1 MRKFFVYLLL
11 LGVLTLTAQLVSA
24 EVPTWVTTNYPV
36 NDYLFQ
42 QVDGDLNKTINSGKK
57 ELIRNIFQNAD
68 ALFNPR
74 QEKPMHQWMPEAE
87 QHLLQQEYAT
97 ALINLRDMR
106 TDHSRLVQHFQ
117 TAAIQSPASN
127 SGNHRLVNVKRRE
140 LMRQYVAWERQL
152 RAAIN
157 EHLIRAAQ
165 AESMNQQK
173 AAVEYLQTYPLFE
186 QMKEAVLIQQA
197 VAPPQSQDMAAVY
210 RKLMEPITGT
220 NDGSLQMTLP
230 DVYER
235 VNQLQ
240 YQGMTM
246 NTVKDVAS
254 SVAQQLAIQTEK
266 LGGVKGD
273 ITLKGF
279 AYRNAQYRSKDQPIA
294 QSTAFRQELKRL
306 LEQMGWQVIIPGPT
320 TRGVVEKVSLTIEG
334 AAWKNTDAS
343 SSGTFQTAIHN
354 RDTGDIVGS
363 SVVNISAELVTSLQ
377 PNNFEE
383 ITKVE
388 EAVAT
393 YDLQTAPKDVLTGD
407 ELKVDVWTNNGL
419 EQSIFQEGDE
429 FIINCKVNK
438 PAYIRLLYVLAD
450 DSAGGRYTLLHDST
464 YIDETKVGKPVS
476 LGEFVALPPFGSE
489 KLIVLAQSTP
499 HEKVDFIQ
507 KGPYRFLDTK
517 EAVEAVNLAFAP
529 PKRGVAELERDTKG
543 ISVSIEPKSQ

>member
-1 MRKFFVYLLL
+1 MRKFFVYFLL

-42 QVDGDLNKTINSGKK
+42 EVGGDLNKTIDSGKK

-74 QEKPMHQWMPEAE
+74 QEKPIHQWVPETE
-87 QHLLQQEYAT
+87 QRLLEQEYAT

-106 TDHSRLVQHFQ
+106 TDHSHLVQPFQ
-117 TAAIQSPASN
+117 TSAIQTPAAN
-127 SGNHRLVNVKRRE
+127 SGNYRLVNVERRA
-140 LMRQYVAWERQL
+140 LIRQYVARERQL
-152 RAAIN
+152 REAIN
-157 EHLIRAAQ
+157 VHLARAAQ
-165 AESMNQQK
+165 AEPMNQQ
-173 AAVEYLQTYPLFE
+173 AAAKEYLKTYPLFE

-197 VAPPQSQDMAAVY
+197 VAPSQSQDMAAVY

-230 DVYER
+230 EVYKR

-246 NTVKDVAS
+246 NTVKDVAFS
-254 SVAQQLAIQTEK
+254 IAQQLAIQTEK

-279 AYRNAQYRSKDQPIA
+279 AYRHPQHRSKDLPIA
-294 QSTAFRQELKRL
+294 QSTPFRRELKRL
-306 LEQMGWQVIIPGPT
+306 LEQMGWQVIIPGPD
-320 TRGVVEKVSLTIEG
+320 TRGLVEKVSLTIEG
-334 AAWKNTDAS
+334 AAWKNADAS

-363 SVVNISAELVTSLQ
+363 SVVSISAELTTSLQ
-377 PNNFEE
+377 PNNLEE
-383 ITKVE
+383 VSKVE
-388 EAVAT
+388 EAVAIHNM
-393 YDLQTAPKDVLTGD
+393 QTAPKDVLTGD
-407 ELKVDVWTNNGL
+407 ELEVDVWTNKGL

-429 FIINCKVNK
+429 FIIYCEVNK

-476 LGEFVALPPFGSE
+476 LGEFVVLPPFGSE

-499 HEKVDFIQ
+499 HEKVDFIR
-507 KGPYRFLDTK
+507 KGPYRFLDTT
-517 EAVEAVNLAFAP
+517 EAGEAVNLAFAP
-529 PKRGVAELERDTKG
+529 PERGLAELERDTVG
-543 ISVSIEPKSQ
+543 ISVSTEPKSQ

>member
-1 MRKFFVYLLL
+1 MRKFFVYFLL

-42 QVDGDLNKTINSGKK
+42 QVDGDLNKAIDSGKK

-68 ALFNPR
+68 ALCNPD
-74 QEKPMHQWMPEAE
+74 QEKPIHQWVPEAE
-87 QHLLQQEYAT
+87 QRLLEQEYAT

-106 TDHSRLVQHFQ
+106 TDHSHLVQHFQ
-117 TAAIQSPASN
+117 TADIQSPASN

-140 LMRQYVAWERQL
+140 LMMQYVARERQL

-165 AESMNQQK
+165 AESMNRQK
-173 AAVEYLQTYPLFE
+173 AAAEYLQTYPLFE

-230 DVYER
+230 EVYQR

-273 ITLKGF
+273 LTLKGF
-279 AYRNAQYRSKDQPIA
+279 AYRDAQYRSRDQSIA
-294 QSTAFRQELKRL
+294 QSIAFQEELKRL
-306 LEQMGWQVIIPGPT
+306 LEEMGWQVIIPDPT
-320 TRGVVEKVSLTIEG
+320 TRGLVEKVSLTIEG
-334 AAWKNTDAS
+334 ATWKGANRGI
-343 SSGTFQTAIHN
+343 GTFQAAIRN

-388 EAVAT
+388 EAV
-393 YDLQTAPKDVLTGD
+393 DIHNMQTAAKDVLTGD
-407 ELKVDVWTNNGL
+407 ELKVDVWTNKGL

-429 FIINCKVNK
+429 FVIYCEVNK

-476 LGEFVALPPFGSE
+476 LGEFVVLPPFGSE

-499 HEKVDFIQ
+499 HEKVDFIR

-517 EAVEAVNLAFAP
+517 DGKEAVNLAFAP
-529 PKRGVAELERDTKG
+529 PEKGWAELERDTVD
-543 ISVSIEPKSQ
+543 ISISTERKLQ